1 MVSFDDFTQVDG
13 VPIYTQIILY
23 IQRGAI
29 AGTIQDGEEL
39 PSRRTLSALLG
50 VNPNTVQKAFR
61 LLEEEGLLVSR
72 SGAKSE
78 MSLTQ
83 ENLNRIRADLME
95 RDTQT
100 LISAM
105 QQMGVE
111 KGELLRL
118 IDTLWP
124 GKEENP

>member
-1 MVSFDDFTQVDG
+1 
-13 VPIYTQIILY
+13 
-23 IQRGAI
+23 
-29 AGTIQDGEEL
+29 
-39 PSRRTLSALLG
+39 
-50 VNPNTVQKAFR
+50 
-61 LLEEEGLLVSR
+61 
-72 SGAKSE
+72 

-124 GKEENP
+124 GKEETP

>member
-1 MVSFDDFTQVDG
+1 MVSFDDFTEVDG
-13 VPIYTQIILY
+13 APIYTQIILY
-23 IQRGAI
+23 IKRGAI